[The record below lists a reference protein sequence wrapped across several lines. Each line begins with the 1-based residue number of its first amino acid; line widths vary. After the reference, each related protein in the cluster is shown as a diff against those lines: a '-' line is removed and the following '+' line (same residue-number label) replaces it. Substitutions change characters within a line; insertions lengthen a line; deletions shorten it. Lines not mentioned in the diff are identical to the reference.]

1 MNPEDFTSTELAEQA
16 IDLGL
21 IDEEDAAELTYFDL
35 RAILEEYDAELA
47 MAEAF
52 SY

>member
-1 MNPEDFTSTELAEQA
+1 MNPEDLTSTELAEQA

-21 IDEEDAAELTYFDL
+21 IDQEDADELTYFDL

-47 MAEAF
+47 MADCF